1 MGNHNNNRFQNIDE
15 CNEYLVSKGI
25 DMIKCLKYGGT
36 FKAKSKF
43 KCLKDNYEWETTL
56 DALSNSRSKT
66 GCPKCGNV
74 ARIKN
79 IEEVNEW
86 LLNNRPTIQCLEYG
100 GTTTSPSLFRCLIDG
115 YEWRTRFSN
124 IKSGKGCPVC
134 GNVKKIKTIDEVNEW
149 LIENKKKIV
158 CLSYIGNVRQKS
170 WFHCECCHHSWETSY
185 NAIRSGN
192 GCPNCNLS
200 KGEKRIQEI
209 LDENEI
215 MYKAQFY
222 FSDCVYEAPLKYD
235 FAIFNKNK
243 LYALCEYQGIQH
255 YEPVD
260 FASKGAEWANS
271 MFELNQKRDN
281 IKRDYCKNNNLK
293 LIEIPYWDFG
303 EIDNIITDLIR
314 NMQGDDLSART
325 Q

>member
-1 MGNHNNNRFQNIDE
+1 MGSHNNNRFENADE
-15 CNEYLVSKGI
+15 CNKYLILRGI
-25 DMIKCLKYGGT
+25 DNIKCLQYGGT

-56 DALSNSRSKT
+56 DALSNSRNKT

-100 GTTTSPSLFRCLIDG
+100 GTTRTSSLFRCFIDG
-115 YEWRTRFSN
+115 YEWNAKFCD
-124 IKSGKGCPVC
+124 IKSNQGCPVC
-134 GNVKKIKTIDEVNEW
+134 GKVKKIKTIDEVNKW
-149 LIENKKKIV
+149 LTENKTNIV

-170 WFHCECCHHSWETSY
+170 LFYCNNCHHSWETTY
-185 NAIRSGN
+185 NSIRCGT

-200 KGEKRIQEI
+200 KGEKQIQKI
-209 LDENEI
+209 LDENKVL
-215 MYKAQFY
+215 YKTQFW
-222 FSDCVYEAPLKYD
+222 FPDCIYETPLKYD
-235 FAIFNKNK
+235 FAIFDNKE

-260 FASKGAEWANS
+260 FANKGKEWAES
-271 MFELNQKRDN
+271 LFKLNQTRDN
-281 IKRDYCKNNNLK
+281 IKRDYCKEHNIK
-293 LIEIPYWDFG
+293 LIEIPYWDFNKIG
-303 EIDNIITDLIR
+303 DIMGDLIMDMR
-314 NMQGDDLSART
+314 GDDLYART
-325 Q
+325 